1 MTFLFLPNLD
11 IVFSQTCFFFSFQ
24 FSVVFTNFRWML
36 ISYRIFPRPLILT
49 WSLTVSWP
57 AVLSSTFPR
66 CHWPLLGTKYTT
78 KPSHRLF
85 LLCCPQMENS
95 QVSCNILP
103 SSRTLPTSDCGYMTT
118 EELAESCPQNVRVPV
133 HTDERLVTGI
143 LSGLSQRLY
152 WFQVSVMT
160 GLVMLGAACW
170 KQICALSSIKGSSW
184 TLTSE

>member
-1 MTFLFLPNLD
+1 MNAYFLQNISQTPYPDLESHCFMASRFKLH
-11 IVFSQTCFFFSFQ
+11 FSQ
-24 FSVVFTNFRWML
+24 V
-36 ISYRIFPRPLILT
+36 PLE
-49 WSLTVSWP
+49 P
-57 AVLSSTFPR
+57 CR
-66 CHWPLLGTKYTT
+66 WPLLGTKYTT